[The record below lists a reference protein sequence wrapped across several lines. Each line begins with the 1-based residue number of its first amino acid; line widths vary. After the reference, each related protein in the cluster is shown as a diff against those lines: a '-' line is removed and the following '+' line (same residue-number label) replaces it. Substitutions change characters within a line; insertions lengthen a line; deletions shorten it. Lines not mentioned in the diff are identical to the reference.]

1 LVPLRLASSTR
12 AIELGSA
19 AGASAD
25 LHIAHSAASETL
37 TSYMGKWPMGLH
49 ETAISLQT
57 ADAHAGGHG
66 RPRRHKRADQQD

>member
-1 LVPLRLASSTR
+1 LVLRRLASSTR

-19 AGASAD
+19 TGAGAD
-25 LHIAHSAASETL
+25 LHIVHSAVSENL

-57 ADAHAGGHG
+57 VHAHAGGHG
-66 RPRRHKRADQQD
+66 VPRRHKRADQQD